1 MTFREFL
8 GNREPVL
15 HLRESLAAG
24 RLPHSLLLSG
34 PRGVGK
40 YSLAIALAQ
49 TMQCLDLQTVGRLPD
64 ACGRCA
70 NCTRIAA
77 AVDLEARTAEAVEAR
92 EELRETDR
100 KETRVLLQP
109 HPDVMIVPPDPPQ
122 NLVKVGQIRAVINS
136 AQRAPLEGRA
146 KIYIFP
152 AAVFMTEA
160 ANSLLKILEEP
171 PEYAHIL
178 LLAENPSSLLPTIRS
193 RCAHVRLHPMPLPEL
208 EAILAERRLDW
219 KPDRRELAARLAEG
233 AVGRALGLAM
243 DTYLASRSDVL
254 VLLRG
259 ASAEPDASTLFR
271 VTESYRAG
279 AEGQQ
284 KTVDLLRALYSL
296 LEDILLLQNG
306 RLQSI
311 RNVDITPELR
321 RLAQAVSLEW
331 VDRAAHRIADVESGM
346 RRNLLRSL
354 SLDALAAGLTRR

>member
-1 MTFREFL
+1 MTFCEFL
-8 GNREPVL
+8 GNREPIL
-15 HLRESLAAG
+15 HLREALAAG

-40 YSLAIALAQ
+40 YSLSIALAQ
-49 TMQCLDLQTVGRLPD
+49 IMQCLDPQTVGGLPD
-64 ACGRCA
+64 ACGTCA
-70 NCTRIAA
+70 NCRRIAA

-178 LLAENPSSLLPTIRS
+178 LLAENPSRLLPTIRS
-193 RCAHVRLHPMPLPEL
+193 RCAHIRLHPMPLPEL
-208 EAILAERRLDW
+208 EAILAERRPDW

-243 DTYLASRSDVL
+243 DTYLASRSDAL

-259 ASAEPDASTLFR
+259 AAAEPDASTLFR

-296 LEDILLLQNG
+296 LEDILLLQN
-306 RLQSI
+306 RRPQSI
-311 RNVDITPELR
+311 RNVDIIPELR
-321 RLAQAVSLEW
+321 RLGQAVSLEW
-331 VDRAAHRIADVESGM
+331 IDRAAHRIADVESGM

-354 SLDALAAGLTRR
+354 SLDALAASFTRH